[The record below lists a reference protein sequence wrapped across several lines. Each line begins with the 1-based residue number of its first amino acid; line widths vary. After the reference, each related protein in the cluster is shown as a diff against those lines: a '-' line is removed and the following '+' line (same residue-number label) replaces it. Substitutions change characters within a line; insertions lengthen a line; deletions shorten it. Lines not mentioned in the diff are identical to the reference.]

1 MGIKVKVASI
11 EVDEH
16 SKSIMQKLISLLLSM
31 LTILFFFNCGIAQA
45 QTEYVIGLT
54 AQGIRGASVEEIEL
68 GFNYQ
73 LQNVGKDKDY
83 SMKIKV
89 FPTKERLIYLLMQRK
104 LTGYFGTPK
113 IFIENKNDFNS
124 DLLYSPVL
132 SGKVLQRYVLLVR
145 KDSGIDSL
153 EKLKNT
159 SLSYCEADEVGML
172 YLHKLIK
179 DKKIGELDGFFS
191 KLVIKKN
198 PNLDIA
204 AVFFKETKAAL
215 ILESDFEVAT
225 ELNPQLKQ
233 QLIALETSPE
243 YITNLMAILSNLEGP
258 MANSELDTNILN
270 ISNAISNKKLMK
282 PYNYG
287 AMRKIKL
294 EDLNSVRDLINSL
307 SENKGKSK

>member
-1 MGIKVKVASI
+1 MDIKVNIVHI
-11 EVDEH
+11 EADKN
-16 SKSIMQKLISLLLSM
+16 SKLVMQKLMSFFLS
-31 LTILFFFNCGIAQA
+31 ILSIFFIFNCSIAQA
-45 QTEYVIGLT
+45 QTEYIIGLT

-73 LQNVGKDKDY
+73 LQNIGKDKDY
-83 SMKIKV
+83 LMKIKV
-89 FPTKERLIYLLMQRK
+89 FPTKERLIDLLMQRK
-104 LTGYFGTPK
+104 LTGYFGAPK
-113 IFIENKNDFNS
+113 IFFENKKDFNY

-159 SLSYCEADEVGML
+159 GLSYCEVDEIGML
-172 YLHKLIK
+172 YLQKLLK
-179 DKKIGELDGFFS
+179 DKKMGEVDGFFS

-204 AVFFKETKAAL
+204 AVFFKETKASL
-215 ILESDFEVAT
+215 VLESDFEVAS

-233 QLIALETSPE
+233 QLVALETSPE
-243 YITNLMAILSNLEGP
+243 YITNLFAILNNLAGP
-258 MANSELDTNILN
+258 MSTAELEINILSLANSIQ
-270 ISNAISNKKLMK
+270 NKKMMK
-282 PYNYG
+282 SYNYG

-294 EDLNSVRDLINSL
+294 DDLNSVRDLINSL